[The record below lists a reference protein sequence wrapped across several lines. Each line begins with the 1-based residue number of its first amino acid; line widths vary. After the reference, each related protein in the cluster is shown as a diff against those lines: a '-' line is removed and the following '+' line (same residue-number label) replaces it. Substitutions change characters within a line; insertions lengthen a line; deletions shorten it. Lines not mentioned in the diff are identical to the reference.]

1 MYFFKEDKV
10 KFYVG
15 CKVVDL
21 VFYEEG
27 GKNRAKFKSQH
38 GRDMEISSKKRTPNV
53 WFSLFCKILNFIINA
68 TWWITL

>member
-10 KFYVG
+10 RFYVG

-38 GRDMEISSKKRTPNV
+38 GRDMEISSKKKNP
-53 WFSLFCKILNFIINA
+53 
-68 TWWITL
+68 